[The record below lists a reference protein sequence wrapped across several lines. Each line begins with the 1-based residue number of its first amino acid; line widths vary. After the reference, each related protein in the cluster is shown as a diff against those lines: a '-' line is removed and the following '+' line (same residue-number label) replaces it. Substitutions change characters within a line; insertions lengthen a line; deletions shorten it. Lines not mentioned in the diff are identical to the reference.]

1 MNDNSLSNIANS
13 NDSVS
18 HHQTIIFNL
27 VNDRVAKLAGA
38 SAVKFRSV
46 NMND

>member
-1 MNDNSLSNIANS
+1 MNDNPLSNIANS

-27 VNDRVAKLAGA
+27 VNDRVAKFAGT